1 MERTLKIDLHI
12 HSNCS
17 DGAFSPKEII
27 DIAKSNRTSIIAIA
41 DHDTTLAYTPELFD
55 YAKQNNIQLIPAV
68 EMSTKFFGVGIHV
81 LGYNFDLN
89 NQALINC
96 LSMLKNA
103 RLNYLMEVSKALE
116 SLGYVLNTNQLKELP
131 TVTKAHIAKDI
142 VENEANNSLLLKTF
156 NHIPSMGEFIE
167 TIMNEG
173 CPAHVEKF
181 SISPIEASKIIHQA
195 GGKVVLAH
203 PVAYMH
209 EDNFPVEK
217 IKTLL
222 DEMNADGI
230 EANYIYVNV
239 TNNIINESKF
249 WNNFAKENN
258 LIATIGSDFHN
269 FDGVRPEI
277 GFSNMNFALTESEIQ
292 SILKFL
298 TNY

>member
-1 MERTLKIDLHI
+1 MEKTLKIDLHI

-17 DGAFSPKEII
+17 DGAFSPKKLI
-27 DIAKSNRTSIIAIA
+27 DIARANETSIIAIA
-41 DHDTTLAYTPELFD
+41 DHDSTLAYTPELFD

-68 EMSTKFFGVGIHV
+68 EMSTKFYGIGIHV

-89 NQALINC
+89 NQELISC

-103 RLNYLMEVSKALE
+103 RLNYLEEVSKALND
-116 SLGYVLNTNQLKELP
+116 LGYIINTNQLKELP
-131 TVTKAHIAKDI
+131 TVTKAHIARDI
-142 VENEANNSLLLKTF
+142 VANEKNKELLLKTF
-156 NHIPSMGEFIE
+156 NYIPSIDEFIE

-181 SISPIEASKIIHQA
+181 SISPIEASKIIHNA

-209 EDNFPVEK
+209 EDNISVEK
-217 IKTLL
+217 IKNLT

-230 EANYIYVNV
+230 EANYIYADVSDK
-239 TNNIINESKF
+239 IIDETKF

-258 LIATIGSDFHN
+258 LIATVGSDFHN
-269 FDGVRPEI
+269 FNGIRPEI
-277 GFSNMNFALTESEIQ
+277 GFSNMNFSLSKNEFQ
-292 SILKFL
+292 NLLNFL
-298 TNY
+298 NN